1 MTKQTTYRIE
11 ELATSGW
18 EQVGERPEDYSG
30 LTREQTKEKLLW
42 LIEHEG
48 LNPGRLRAI
57 PE

>member
-1 MTKQTTYRIE
+1 MTTYRIE
-11 ELATSGW
+11 ELATTGW
-18 EQVGERPEDYSG
+18 ELVGERPEDYSG

>member
-1 MTKQTTYRIE
+1 MTDTKTYRIE

-18 EQVGERPEDYSG
+18 ELVGERPGDFSG

>member
-1 MTKQTTYRIE
+1 MNRQTTYRIE
-11 ELATSGW
+11 ELATTWW
-18 EQVGERPEDYSG
+18 ELVGERPEDFSG

>member
-1 MTKQTTYRIE
+1 MTDTKTYRIE

-18 EQVGERPEDYSG
+18 ELVGERPEDFSG

>member
-1 MTKQTTYRIE
+1 MTTYRIE

-18 EQVGERPEDYSG
+18 EQVGERPGDYSG

>member
-1 MTKQTTYRIE
+1 MTTYRIE

-18 EQVGERPEDYSG
+18 ELVGERPEDYSG